1 MDENIIFVCSSRE
14 SSIVLISRKD
24 EFLIKDIY
32 MFKKDRK
39 DKKSKAG
46 KKRKWTR
53 RMYSRLV
60 GAGTWNDALT
70 HLRVVVV

>member
-1 MDENIIFVCSSRE
+1 
-14 SSIVLISRKD
+14 
-24 EFLIKDIY
+24 
-32 MFKKDRK
+32 MFKKERK

-53 RMYSRLV
+53 RMYRRLV

-70 HLRVVVV
+70 HSLIFEL